1 MRKNI
6 FSHFAYTHMQ
16 YLIITTLDISSVHAC
31 TNGNKKNAPL
41 KNKLQKYT
49 YQQSGQI
56 YILHVSEFLSKN

>member
-6 FSHFAYTHMQ
+6 FSHFTYTHMQ
-16 YLIITTLDISSVHAC
+16 YLIITPMDISTVHAC

-56 YILHVSEFLSKN
+56 YI